1 MTEVDIKTQI
11 LREKLTLAVYRKS
24 DFDIDRAEA
33 FDAELCFALGID
45 DDDGFPPFLHEA
57 MAGLR

>member
-1 MTEVDIKTQI
+1 MTEVELRSQE

-24 DFDIDRAEA
+24 EFDIDRAEA

-45 DDDGFPPFLHEA
+45 DDGFPPFLHEA